1 MDYRGRMN
9 AEIIAIGT
17 ELLLGEI
24 VDTNSAHIARKVRDI
39 GLDLFFLTTVGD
51 NEERAAAAIGAALD
65 RADVVITTGGLG
77 PTVDDV
83 TRQAVARAAGR
94 PLEIRPDLL
103 EQIAARFKRW
113 GTKMSANNRQQ
124 AFVPAGA
131 LALENPVG
139 TAPCFIVETER
150 GAVISLPGVPR
161 EMVYMLEHAV
171 IPYLQEKM
179 GAPAIIV
186 ARVLRTAGIGESQV
200 DTLIRD
206 LERLSNP
213 TVGLAA
219 HAGQTDIRVT
229 AKAASLRDAEA
240 LIEPIVHD
248 IRGRLGIN
256 IYGEGVETVEEVLL
270 SLLSEKGLTLS
281 TAEAGTGGVVTERLM
296 AVIGSRK
303 VLGHTVGRGGWG
315 ELAAELG
322 LPTALEDENSLVDRA
337 NAVAGRI
344 RAISGT
350 TVALGVLVQ
359 QDEEG
364 QPVVAFSLVTPNDVQ
379 GQARG
384 YGGPPEYVA
393 IWASTWAFDRLR
405 RWLLREA

>member
-1 MDYRGRMN
+1 MN

-17 ELLLGEI
+17 EILLGEI
-24 VDTNSAHIARKVRDI
+24 VDTNSAHIARTVRDI
-39 GLDLFFLTTVGD
+39 GLDLYFLTTVGD

-94 PLEIRPDLL
+94 PLEFRPDLL
-103 EQIAARFKRW
+103 EQIAARFRRW
-113 GTKMSANNRQQ
+113 GAEMSPNNRQQ
-124 AFVPAGA
+124 ALVPAGA
-131 LALENPVG
+131 IGLENPVG

-161 EMVYMLEHAV
+161 EMVYMLDHAV
-171 IPYLQEKM
+171 IPYLQERM
-179 GAPAIIV
+179 GAPAIILS
-186 ARVLRTAGIGESQV
+186 RVLRTAGIGESRV
-200 DTLIRD
+200 DAAIHD

-219 HAGQTDIRVT
+219 HAGQTDIRIT
-229 AKAASLRDAEA
+229 AKAASLQDAEA
-240 LIEPIVHD
+240 LIEPIVQD

-270 SLLSEKGLTLS
+270 SLLGERGLTLAA
-281 TAEAGTGGVVTERLM
+281 AEAGTGGAAAQRLTAVTR
-296 AVIGSRK
+296 APQV
-303 VLGHTVGRGGWG
+303 VGRTVSRECWG
-315 ELAAELG
+315 DLAAELEVS
-322 LPTALEDENSLVDRA
+322 AELEERDSLVDRA
-337 NAVAGRI
+337 QAAARRI
-344 RAISGT
+344 RALGGT
-350 TVALGVLVQ
+350 SVALCVLVQ
-359 QDEEG
+359 QDEAG
-364 QPVVAFSLVTPNDVQ
+364 QPALAFSVVTPKDVQ

-393 IWASTWAFDRLR
+393 TWGITWAFDRLR
-405 RWLLREA
+405 RWLLREG

>member
-1 MDYRGRMN
+1 MN

-24 VDTNSAHIARKVRDI
+24 VDTNSAHIARTVRDI

-51 NEERAAAAIGAALD
+51 NEERAAAAIAAALD

-94 PLEIRPDLL
+94 PLEFRPDLL
-103 EQIAARFKRW
+103 EQIAARFRRW
-113 GTKMSANNRQQ
+113 GAEMSPNNRQQ

-139 TAPCFIVETER
+139 TAPCFIVETAR

-161 EMVYMLEHAV
+161 EMVYMLDHAV
-171 IPYLQEKM
+171 IAYLQERM
-179 GAPAIIV
+179 GAPAIIL
-186 ARVLRTAGIGESQV
+186 ARVLRTAGIGESRV
-200 DTLIRD
+200 DTAIHD

-219 HAGQTDIRVT
+219 HAGQTDIRIT
-229 AKAASLRDAEA
+229 AKAASLQDAEA
-240 LIEPIVHD
+240 LIEPIVQD

-270 SLLSEKGLTLS
+270 SLLGERGLTLAA
-281 TAEAGTGGVVTERLM
+281 AEAGTGGAATERLT
-296 AVIGSRK
+296 AVTRAAQ
-303 VLGHTVGRGGWG
+303 VLGRTVSRESWG
-315 ELAAELG
+315 DLAAELG
-322 LPTALEDENSLVDRA
+322 LSTEPEEGDSLVDRA
-337 NAVAGRI
+337 EAAARRI

-350 TVALGVLVQ
+350 SVALCVLVQ
-359 QDEEG
+359 QDEAG
-364 QPVVAFSLVTPNDVQ
+364 QPVLAFSVVTPRDVQ
-379 GQARG
+379 GHARG

-393 IWASTWAFDRLR
+393 TWGITWAFDRLR
-405 RWLLREA
+405 RWLLREG

>member
-1 MDYRGRMN
+1 MN

-24 VDTNSAHIARKVRDI
+24 VDTNSAHIARTVRDI

-51 NEERAAAAIGAALD
+51 NEERAAAAIAAALD

-94 PLEIRPDLL
+94 PLAFRPDLL

-113 GTKMSANNRQQ
+113 GTEMSANNRQQ

-171 IPYLQEKM
+171 IPYLQERM
-179 GAPAIIV
+179 GAPAIIL

-200 DTLIRD
+200 DAAIHD

-219 HAGQTDIRVT
+219 HAGQTDIRIT

-240 LIEPIVHD
+240 LIEPIVQD
-248 IRGRLGIN
+248 IRSRLGIN

-281 TAEAGTGGVVTERLM
+281 AAEAGTGGVVAERLTG
-296 AVIGSRK
+296 VIGSRK
-303 VLGHTVGRGGWG
+303 VLDHSVSRGDWG
-315 ELAAELG
+315 DLAAELG
-322 LPTALEDENSLVDRA
+322 LPTALEGGDSLVDRA

-364 QPVVAFSLVTPNDVQ
+364 RPVVAFSLVTPNDVR
-379 GQARG
+379 GQERG

-393 IWASTWAFDRLR
+393 TWASTWAFDRLR

>member
-1 MDYRGRMN
+1 MN

-24 VDTNSAHIARKVRDI
+24 VDTNSAHIARTVRDI

-51 NEERAAAAIGAALD
+51 NEERAAAAISAALD

-83 TRQAVARAAGR
+83 TRQAVARAANR
-94 PLEIRPDLL
+94 ELEFRADLL
-103 EQIAARFKRW
+103 EQIAARFRRW
-113 GTKMSANNRQQ
+113 GVEMSANNRQQ

-131 LALENPVG
+131 IGLENPVG

-161 EMVYMLEHAV
+161 EMVHMLDHAV
-171 IPYLQEKM
+171 IPYLQERM
-179 GAPAIIV
+179 GAPAVIL
-186 ARVLRTAGIGESQV
+186 ARVLRTAGIGESRV
-200 DTLIRD
+200 DTAIHD

-219 HAGQTDIRVT
+219 HAGQTDIRIT

-240 LIEPIVHD
+240 LIEPIVQE
-248 IRGRLGIN
+248 IRRRLGISV
-256 IYGEGVETVEEVLL
+256 YGEGVETVEEVLV
-270 SLLSEKGLTLS
+270 SLLRERGLTLAV
-281 TAEAGTGGVVTERLM
+281 AEAGTRGAAAERLT
-296 AVIGSRK
+296 AVTGAAK
-303 VLGHTVGRGGWG
+303 VLGDSVSQEDWGG
-315 ELAAELG
+315 LAAELG
-322 LPTALEDENSLVDRA
+322 LSIELEGGASLADRVKK
-337 NAVAGRI
+337 VAQRI
-344 RAISGT
+344 KAISGT
-350 TVALGVLVQ
+350 SVALCVLVQ

-364 QPVVAFSLVTPNDVQ
+364 RPVLAFSVVTPSEVR
-379 GQARG
+379 GHARG

-393 IWASTWAFDRLR
+393 TWGCTWAFDRLR
-405 RWLLREA
+405 RRLLREG